1 MKSKELRRQAANELR
16 ASRNGRSKEEKRNN
30 RKRASAFKSLA
41 ENQQWLDGEK
51 ERPDKRPSDDARN
64 RASDSGV

>member
-1 MKSKELRRQAANELR
+1 MKSKDFRLRAANELR
-16 ASRNGRSKEEKRNN
+16 ASRNGGSKDEKRNN

-51 ERPDKRPSDDARN
+51 KRPNTHSSDDTRN
-64 RASDSGV
+64 WTSDSGV